1 MPIAS
6 DTPPADD
13 NQQGSL
19 LRFAAIAAVGGI
31 VTGLLGG
38 TFRMALAEASVWWL
52 RFLQW
57 AREMG
62 DWRLVLPVIGAAVAV
77 GIARL
82 IVRWSPEAA
91 GSGVQRVEAMV
102 RHEDHPSPLRVIP
115 AKFVGG
121 TLSIGVGMA
130 LGREG
135 PTVQMGA
142 AVGGEL
148 ARRTSLDDHDGRTL
162 RAALAGAGLGVAF
175 SAPLGGAMFVL
186 EELERAV
193 RTRLLVAVLI
203 ASSVALAVAYP
214 LVGRHPVLPVPPQAA
229 PPTWQLPLFVLLGL
243 VAGVMGVYYSRLII
257 WNLDQFERL
266 RRVPAEVKAAVIGA
280 VVGLLGVVAPWL
292 IGGGEI
298 LADRVLVLTYP
309 LGALVVV
316 LVVRW
321 FLGPLAYSAG
331 TPGGLFAPMLVLG
344 ATVGA
349 LFASVANLVL
359 PEALPVTAFAIAG
372 MAAFFTAVVRS
383 PVTGILLCVEMT
395 ATTSLLVPM
404 LAAAGTT
411 LVVCAMLRSTPIY
424 DVLRL
429 RMEGRSV
436 RV

>member
-1 MPIAS
+1 
-6 DTPPADD
+6 
-13 NQQGSL
+13 
-19 LRFAAIAAVGGI
+19 
-31 VTGLLGG
+31 
-38 TFRMALAEASVWWL
+38 
-52 RFLQW
+52 
-57 AREMG
+57 
-62 DWRLVLPVIGAAVAV
+62 
-77 GIARL
+77 
-82 IVRWSPEAA
+82 
-91 GSGVQRVEAMV
+91 
-102 RHEDHPSPLRVIP
+102 
-115 AKFVGG
+115 
-121 TLSIGVGMA
+121 
-130 LGREG
+130 
-135 PTVQMGA
+135 
-142 AVGGEL
+142 
-148 ARRTSLDDHDGRTL
+148 
-162 RAALAGAGLGVAF
+162 LAGAGLGVAF
-175 SAPLGGAMFVL
+175 SAPLGGAVFVL

-229 PPTWQLPLFVLLGL
+229 APTWQLPLFVLLGL